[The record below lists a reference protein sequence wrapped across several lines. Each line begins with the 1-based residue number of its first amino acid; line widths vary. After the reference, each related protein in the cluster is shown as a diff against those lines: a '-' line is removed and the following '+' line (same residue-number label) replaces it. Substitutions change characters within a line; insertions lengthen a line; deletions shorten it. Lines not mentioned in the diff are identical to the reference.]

1 MNIYFVNHKY
11 INPTYFEYVLKV
23 LKVKRA
29 FNFFERKELPPEVQ
43 SAISPLIVNS
53 LDGISSM
60 EMADKCAF
68 WIKEVIE
75 RNVTLLSS
83 IDNGAIQESEDAKRV
98 SQNSAVNNLKYLDD
112 ENCMILADLRSN
124 IDDFGNVAAP
134 YYFIKEPWGK
144 ELMNHVTEYSLNILR
159 KNYNHDNY
167 ANQTAFVSFSEFF
180 ANSYRYR
187 RSYREWNVYS
197 WPNSS
202 YTKTIYFIQFVKQQ
216 LNKQYPSIFPIV
228 IEDGKRKH
236 TNLLT
241 EEGKIMQKKLLE
253 EAEKIRIEEEKRQ
266 DEYDRQESIGVEENR
281 MNERDNAYLGGL
293 YDPD

>member
-11 INPTYFEYVLKV
+11 INPTYFDYMLKV
-23 LKVKRA
+23 LKVKKV
-29 FNFFERKELPPEVQ
+29 FNFFERKELSPEVQ

-60 EMADKCAF
+60 EMADKCAY
-68 WIKEVIE
+68 WIKETIE
-75 RNVTLLSS
+75 RNVTLLPFN
-83 IDNGAIQESEDAKRV
+83 NGAIQEGADAKRV

-112 ENCMILADLRSN
+112 ENCMILADLKSN

-134 YYFIKEPWGK
+134 YYYIKETWGK

-159 KNYNHDNY
+159 KNYSHDNY

-180 ANSYRYR
+180 ANSYRYNR
-187 RSYREWNVYS
+187 NYREWHVYS
-197 WPNSS
+197 WPNTN
-202 YTKTIYFIQFVKQQ
+202 YTKTIYFIQFVKHQ

-228 IEDGKRKH
+228 IENGKRKH

-241 EEGKIMQKKLLE
+241 EEGKLMQKMLLE

-266 DEYDRQESIGVEENR
+266 DEYDRQESMGIEEKR
-281 MNERDNAYLGGL
+281 MNEQDNAYWGGL
-293 YDPD
+293 SDPD